1 MRREQPQPST
11 LSGQPL
17 SNKTTDLWQHI
28 TEAEFEFFM
37 KFKATTARR
46 TPTIGFLK
54 KSMTACQNSL
64 ILRTVVIPTK
74 F

>member
-1 MRREQPQPST
+1 MGGQPRIQWWLGLLDEKRTVAASS
-11 LSGQPL
+11 LLGQPL

-37 KFKATTARR
+37 KFKAATARR

-54 KSMTACQNSL
+54 A
-64 ILRTVVIPTK
+64 
-74 F
+74 